1 MAMSKRHTSGICIAT
16 SCHSSQVAWTVHP
29 HSQSS
34 EAPTSRHF
42 HKSPASKADTVV
54 TPWCS
59 GSLVHAP
66 ASFPGMPE
74 PSAGSER
81 RAMLYLDTWQGRTR
95 DVRHSVHG
103 FRPEAN
109 SCFTRAGDGGG
120 GGRALTQARPCRPV
134 FDRRGAAVRPDVE
147 SKAVEHPVNSF

>member
-54 TPWCS
+54 TPWCFC
-59 GSLVHAP
+59 SLVHAP
-66 ASFPGMPE
+66 ASFPGMPRLVCSDMSDIMQDGE
-74 PSAGSER
+74 SRSHLLDPREEQCCIWTPGKAGRETCGTRCMAFDQRQTHASPV
-81 RAMLYLDTWQGRTR
+81 QGM
-95 DVRHSVHG
+95 VV
-103 FRPEAN
+103 
-109 SCFTRAGDGGG
+109 
-120 GGRALTQARPCRPV
+120 V
-134 FDRRGAAVRPDVE
+134 VAVP
-147 SKAVEHPVNSF
+147 